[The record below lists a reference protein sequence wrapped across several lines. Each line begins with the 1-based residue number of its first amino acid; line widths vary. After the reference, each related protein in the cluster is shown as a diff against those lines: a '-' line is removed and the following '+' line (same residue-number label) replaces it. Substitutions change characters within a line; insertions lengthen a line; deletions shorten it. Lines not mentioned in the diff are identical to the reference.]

1 MINMSFLRE
10 ETRNIRLSLGSRRKA
25 EQSLLK
31 EYSRAPSRTRH
42 LVQSSY
48 KIKSSEAFSNLR
60 IQQKNKDIVS
70 TPRINEKTSYFQI
83 RTRH

>member
-1 MINMSFLRE
+1 MINLSCLRE

-42 LVQSSY
+42 LAQSFY

-60 IQQKNKDIVS
+60 IQLKKQGYCFHAENK
-70 TPRINEKTSYFQI
+70 
-83 RTRH
+83 